1 MRWVGHVDV
10 RGREEVYTRFWWGN
24 LRETDN
30 MEDTG
35 VDGKK
40 TLRWIFREWDG
51 VHGLDRS
58 GSGQGQVAGTCKRGN
73 EPAGN
78 FLTS

>member
-1 MRWVGHVDV
+1 MRCVGHV
-10 RGREEVYTRFWWGN
+10 RGRGEVYAGFWWGN
-24 LRETDN
+24 LRETDH

-40 TLRWIFREWDG
+40 SLRWIFREWDE

-58 GSGQGQVAGTCKRGN
+58 GSGQGQVAGTCKCGN
-73 EPAGN
+73 EPAWN